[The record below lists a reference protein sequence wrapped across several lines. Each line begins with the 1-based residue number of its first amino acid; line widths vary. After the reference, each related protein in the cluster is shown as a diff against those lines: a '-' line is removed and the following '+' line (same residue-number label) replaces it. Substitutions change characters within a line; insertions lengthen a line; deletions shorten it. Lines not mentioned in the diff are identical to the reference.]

1 MMLKEGNMS
10 KFVKVSGGKKGLFD
24 FFSKLKPKP
33 KPFDPMKFKKIKD
46 DPKKLDDL
54 TKYPASLDFLK
65 NNPSGGLGKQFM
77 DMLSDE
83 KALSNIIDMGIGVG
97 FNWNEYNLNPDQIAS
112 LIETADKG
120 ALQFS
125 NAPETKKV
133 SNTNS
138 RFIKV
143 SQEEQPEQEN
153 QKPQLPNFTIDEV
166 VNNLVKVAQEAE
178 ANNLGEKEIAM
189 SMAKV
194 LRSYNDKLSPF
205 KSQLREQGINLND
218 IAPRR

>member
-1 MMLKEGNMS
+1 MMLKEENMS

-24 FFSKLKPKP
+24 FITKLKPKP
-33 KPFDPMKFKKIKD
+33 KPFDPMKFKKSKG

-54 TKYPASLDFLK
+54 TNFPASLDFLK

-97 FNWNEYNLNPDQIAS
+97 FNWNEHNLNPDQIAS
-112 LIETADKG
+112 LVETADKG
-120 ALQFS
+120 ALQFA
-125 NAPETKKV
+125 NPPTTTA
-133 SNTNS
+133 NTNPK
-138 RFIKV
+138 FIKV

>member
-1 MMLKEGNMS
+1 MS
-10 KFVKVSGGKKGLFD
+10 KFIKTSKGLKGLFKK
-24 FFSKLKPKP
+24 FKPK
-33 KPFDPMKFKKIKD
+33 F
-46 DPKKLDDL
+46 DPKKFKSLDDIGKL
-54 TKYPASLDFLK
+54 NKIDLDAAKGLFEDQLK
-65 NNPSGGLGKQFM
+65 DLFT
-77 DMLSDE
+77 DE
-83 KALSNIIDMGIGVG
+83 KAFSNLADLGVASL
-97 FNWNEYNLNPDQIAS
+97 YNFTENNLTPAQIAS
-112 LIETADKG
+112 LVETADKG
-120 ALQFS
+120 ALQFA
-125 NAPETKKV
+125 NPPATTA
-133 SNTNS
+133 NTNPK
-138 RFIKV
+138 FIKV